1 LKYEVNR
8 VSNDSVF
15 FISLPHNY
23 KKMEKLIVKN
33 FGPIKEAEIDLTK
46 YVVFIGDTSTGKS
59 VLAKLIAI
67 FRDSFIILSI
77 QKEMN
82 SIDIIKELKK
92 YNINFITKK
101 TEISYFQS
109 EFITKKLIKVL
120 ELNDNKIKL
129 TNNEFKSKMLDT
141 IELFQNKSLDK
152 LIFPDYINFNKNK
165 FIETFYNDLLRNV
178 NSTYFPAERILYS
191 LTSNSISGLMAN
203 NVALPE
209 CYKDFAAKY
218 EVARS
223 EINFAKYNL
232 FDIEYNYENGLDEIT
247 IYGNKILLKEA
258 SSGIQ
263 SIIPLLIVIEKEIKN
278 IGISSKNFIIEE
290 PEINLYPSKQ
300 KNITEYIIA
309 KTASIDV
316 NLVITTHSP
325 YILSTLDTLILSKN
339 TFNEHPELKKEIS
352 EIISEN
358 KWIDYN
364 DISVYEVKNDG
375 TLHSIKNEEFKS
387 IDSNAIDSVSDIIS
401 EEYDKLIALRYAD

>member
-1 LKYEVNR
+1 MIR
-8 VSNDSVF
+8 FF

-23 KKMEKLIVKN
+23 KTMEKLIVKN

-67 FRDSFIILSI
+67 FRDSFIILSF
-77 QKEMN
+77 QKELN
-82 SIDIIKELKK
+82 SIDFIRELKK
-92 YNINFITKK
+92 YNINFFTEK
-101 TEISYFQS
+101 TEISYFQND
-109 EFITKKLIKVL
+109 FMTGNLIKIL
-120 ELNDNKIKL
+120 ELNNNKITLSDTKFKNMML
-129 TNNEFKSKMLDT
+129 NNFE
-141 IELFQNKSLDK
+141 EFQNKSLDK
-152 LIFPDYINFNKNK
+152 LNFPNFINFNKSK
-165 FIETFYNDLLRNV
+165 FIETFYTDFLKNI
-178 NSTYFPAERILYS
+178 NSTYIPAERILYS

-232 FDIEYNYENGLDEIT
+232 FDLEYNYENGLDEIT

-263 SIIPLLIVIEKEIKN
+263 SIIPLLIVIENEIKN
-278 IGISSKNFIIEE
+278 IGISSKNLIIEE

-300 KNITEYIIA
+300 KNITEYIIE
-309 KTASIDV
+309 KTAKIDA

-325 YILSTLDTLILSKN
+325 YILSVLDTLILAKN
-339 TFNEHPELKKEIS
+339 TYNEQPELKEEIS
-352 EIISEN
+352 KIISEN
-358 KWIDYN
+358 KWIDYT

-375 TLHSIKNEEFKS
+375 TVHSIKDEEFKC
-387 IDSNAIDSVSDIIS
+387 IDANAIDNVSDSIS
-401 EEYDKLIALRYAD
+401 EEFDELTHLRYAQ